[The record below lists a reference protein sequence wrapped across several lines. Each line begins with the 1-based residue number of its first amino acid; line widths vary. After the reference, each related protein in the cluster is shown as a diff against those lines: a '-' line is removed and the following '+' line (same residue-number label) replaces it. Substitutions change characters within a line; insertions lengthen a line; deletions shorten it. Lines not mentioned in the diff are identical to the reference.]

1 MKLYY
6 DLHIHSILSPC
17 GSEEMTPNNIVNM
30 AMLKQLDIIAVTD
43 HNTMLNAPA
52 VIKVAQKK
60 GIMVLPGIEV
70 TTKEDI
76 HALCYFK
83 DINDGL
89 KFQDIIY
96 DSLPNIKNKEEIF
109 GYQYIMDENDEI
121 IGKLDKLLLSS
132 SSFNINEINNLAK
145 EHNGMMVPAH
155 VNKTTNSILSNLG
168 FIPKELKLY
177 TVEKNNNQNEYLCKM
192 IDDNVYSIITNSD
205 AHYLRDISEPINQI
219 LVNEKDIDSIFNYMT
234 KGD

>member
-17 GSEEMTPNNIVNM
+17 GSEEMTPNNIINM

-43 HNTMLNAPA
+43 HNTMLNVPA

-60 GIMVLPGIEV
+60 GIIVLPGIEV

-96 DSLPNIKNKEEIF
+96 DSLPNIKNNEEIF
-109 GYQYIMDENDEI
+109 GYQYIMDEKDQI

-132 SSFNINEINNLAK
+132 TKFTINEINNLAK
-145 EHNGMMVPAH
+145 EYSGAMVPAH

-168 FIPKELKLY
+168 FIPKELKLCI
-177 TVEKNNNQNEYLCKM
+177 VEKNSDQNEYLCKM
-192 IDDNVYSIITNSD
+192 IGESDYNIITNSD
-205 AHYLRDISEPINQI
+205 AHYLRDISEPDNQI
-219 LVNEKDIDSIFNYMT
+219 LVNKKDINSIFNYMT
-234 KGD
+234 KGG